1 MPDLTL
7 NGTRTTAEDLA
18 NGEDAIIGQN
28 GALLVLNEDALDGT
42 GSNNVFVAGSII
54 AASSSAIDLNS
65 VTDSTVLI
73 SSTASILAASDG
85 VTGDLSAV
93 SSSLDVQNNGT
104 IEATFD
110 AVDLRGFAGEG
121 TLNFFN
127 SGTVI
132 GGSDGLVI
140 GFADDVFVTNT
151 GTITGLSA
159 AIATDVGNGVIRI
172 VNSGTIIGAEG
183 RALSSDNN
191 AAITIVNSG
200 FIDGRLDF
208 GDVADV
214 YNGRFGTI
222 EGDINGGLG
231 NDILKGGDG
240 TEIMFGQEDNDLLMG
255 RGGDDELDGGSGSD
269 TLMGG
274 KGDDLLLGGGK
285 ADQLHGGKGDDT
297 LDGGGGA
304 DTFFFKRAA
313 GDDRVTGFQDG
324 SDKLNLEDFDLQN
337 FNALQSAG
345 ALSNLSGAALI
356 DLEAIGG
363 SGSIIIDGI
372 QVADLSAA
380 DFVF

>member
-73 SSTASILAASDG
+73 SSTASILAGSDG

-285 ADQLHGGKGDDT
+285 ADQRREAEVLKAPNAEMMGDGTGILVIDDLVDSGKT
-297 LDGGGGA
+297 LELVRKLYPNAHFATVYAKPKGEPQV
-304 DTFFFKRAA
+304 DTFITGVSQDTWIFFPW
-313 GDDRVTGFQDG
+313 DM
-324 SDKLNLEDFDLQN
+324 
-337 FNALQSAG
+337 ALQYVEPYRG
-345 ALSNLSGAALI
+345 T
-356 DLEAIGG
+356 D
-363 SGSIIIDGI
+363 
-372 QVADLSAA
+372 
-380 DFVF
+380 

>member
-73 SSTASILAASDG
+73 SSTASILAGSDG